1 MENFTPISAGIGGI
15 LIGVAASMLLLT
27 HGRIAG
33 ISSILGGFFEPNENN
48 KTWRILFFTG
58 LIMGSSIYVIIAE
71 RFSEINLNP
80 FQLDFVG
87 CWRITGWVWK
97 PSWFGLHQRPWSL
110 WPWTFIVSIIS
121 CHSYIYDYCLSNRL
135 NSTQLNRR
143 LNLCKIFLASYP
155 EFSLELVSRYQI

>member
-33 ISSILGGFFEPNENN
+33 ISSILGGFFEPNESN

-80 FQLDFVG
+80 FQLDDQSHLTLLVVG
-87 CWRITGWVWK
+87 GLLVGFGSQVGSGCTSGHGVCGLGRLSFRSLVATVTFMITACLTV
-97 PSWFGLHQRPWSL
+97 L
-110 WPWTFIVSIIS
+110 IV
-121 CHSYIYDYCLSNRL
+121 R
-135 NSTQLNRR
+135 
-143 LNLCKIFLASYP
+143 NLIGG
-155 EFSLELVSRYQI
+155 